1 MGGAFHLNTSYNK
14 INLKYSPKI
23 NSLMKAFKLSAIILL
38 LISCKSEI
46 NDTIPL
52 IEMEGNIGN
61 FKPFK
66 LSELNGEL
74 EYVVLETNSNILFR
88 EIRFIDISSEYIVV
102 GDGERCILFDR
113 RGRYIRNI
121 GSRGKGP
128 GEYTHMSQI
137 KLLDSRIYIP
147 DPTTNK
153 INIYSSSG
161 EFIDDIKTPGGF
173 SNSIYS
179 HNWKLLTDT
188 TFFIQIP
195 NNSGNEEYRIALI
208 NDAGEILKGYPNT
221 KFYTPHNPAA
231 YRSYNIQAYYYNR
244 NDRIYFMESRIDT
257 IWQVGEKYL
266 EPAYSINRGKYG
278 FPPEHR
284 EWPIS
289 VTLEEMGVQPI
300 SITNV
305 FESGEFIYFRM
316 LFGKNYPFD
325 FYKKAPLSLFGIT
338 HYFIIGLYNKTTGE
352 FFFVAP
358 SNIDHQIEPTGFEN
372 DIDGGINFMPMH
384 AVNDTLLVSWFEVY
398 ELKMYVATKTFQN
411 SSPKYPEKK
420 KELEEL
426 AASLNGN
433 DNPVLMLVKL
443 NP

>member
-1 MGGAFHLNTSYNK
+1 MN
-14 INLKYSPKI
+14 
-23 NSLMKAFKLSAIILL
+23 AFKISAIILL

-46 NDTIPL
+46 DDTIPI
-52 IEMEGNIGN
+52 IEMESNIGN
-61 FKPFK
+61 FKPFR
-66 LSELNGEL
+66 LGELNCEL
-74 EYVVLETNSNILFR
+74 EYVVLETKSNSLLR
-88 EIRFIDISSEYIVV
+88 EIRFIDISNDYIVV
-102 GDGERCILFDR
+102 GDGERCLLFDR
-113 RGRYIRNI
+113 KGRYIRNI

-128 GEYTHMSQI
+128 GEYNYTSQI
-137 KLLDSRIYIP
+137 KILESRIYIP
-147 DPTTNK
+147 DPITNK

-173 SNSIYS
+173 RNSIYS

-195 NNSGNEEYRIALI
+195 NNSGNQEYRIALI
-208 NDAGEILKGYPNT
+208 NDVGEISKGYLNT
-221 KFYTPHNPAA
+221 TFYTPHNPAA
-231 YRSYNIQAYYYNR
+231 YRSYNIQAYFYNR
-244 NDRIYFMESRIDT
+244 NDKIYFMESRIDT

-278 FPPEHR
+278 FPPEYR

-289 VTLEEMGVQPI
+289 VTLAEKGVQPI

-305 FESGEFIYFRM
+305 FESGGFIYFRM

-325 FYKKAPLSLFGIT
+325 FYKEIPNSPFGVT
-338 HYFIIGLYNKTTGE
+338 HYFIIGLYDTTTGE

-358 SNIDHQIEPTGFEN
+358 NNIDDQIEPTGIEN
-372 DIDGGINFMPMH
+372 DIDGGINFMPRY
-384 AVNDTLLVSWFEVY
+384 AVNDTLIVSWFEAY
-398 ELKMYVATKTFQN
+398 ELKMYVASETFKN
-411 SSPKYPEKK
+411 STPKYPEKK

-426 AASLNGN
+426 ANRLDEN

-443 NP
+443 KE